1 MKKGCV
7 VLVPDFNHLGLRH
20 DYLIVGPIKTV
31 RDTISVHTLEATV
44 FEVSKNSY
52 AIVSAPHIWGKELL
66 IAAVAA
72 QLGVYPIIRVV
83 SSRGFLRCEDA
94 FPSNHEGLL
103 WSDGRSR

>member
-20 DYLIVGPIKTV
+20 DYLIVGATKAV
-31 RDTISVHTLEATV
+31 RTTISVHALEATV
-44 FEVSKNSY
+44 FEVSESSY

-72 QLGVYPIIRVV
+72 GLGVYPIIRIV
-83 SSRGFLRCEDA
+83 SSRGFLRCEDV
-94 FPSNHEGLL
+94 FPSDHEGLM
-103 WSDGRSR
+103 WSDGCSS